1 MSKPAFWILS
11 AKPTAKLLRI
21 SRSDAATAT
30 SRPDAVRRAAA
41 VIEMNA
47 TVESIWNEVASQLR
61 SFIRS
66 RVRNHATAEDILQD
80 VFLKIHQ
87 KLPTVRASERL
98 EAWVWRITRNA
109 IADHFRKLR
118 PSEPLPE
125 ALALASEA
133 PTDLPDLRPCIRQFV
148 DQLQP
153 AYREALLLTE
163 WRGLTQDE
171 MGKRLSLSPSGAKSR
186 VQRARGQLKKL
197 LLDCCRFELD
207 RRGNIL
213 EMTPHQKTCRVSC

>member
-1 MSKPAFWILS
+1 MTKQACGMLS
-11 AKPTAKLLRI
+11 AKPTARLLRL

-61 SFIRS
+61 SFICS

-98 EAWVWRITRNA
+98 QAWVWRITRNA
-109 IADHFRKLR
+109 IADHFRRLR
-118 PSEPLPE
+118 PSEPLAE
-125 ALALASEA
+125 GIALASDIPA
-133 PTDLPDLRPCIRQFV
+133 DLP
-148 DQLQP
+148 
-153 AYREALLLTE
+153 
-163 WRGLTQDE
+163 
-171 MGKRLSLSPSGAKSR
+171 
-186 VQRARGQLKKL
+186 
-197 LLDCCRFELD
+197 
-207 RRGNIL
+207 
-213 EMTPHQKTCRVSC
+213 